1 MIRSVTA
8 AAVLATAA
16 LSLGGC
22 ASSMAPF
29 DKTLAMARGPNPEI
43 TGKVTTQSKMM
54 CVSQHL
60 TAGNR
65 LVPFGVIA
73 APDRTGKANFAGND
87 ATGSFNTQGAADML
101 TSSLGRAGVR
111 IVELG
116 PEYRAI
122 LDWGQIKASQG
133 LIGTGVKQPG
143 TEFVKDDKGNVVR
156 DENGAPKEYATEIP
170 NIPLR
175 KGTVFPVRYGVY
187 GSISGLDFVPG
198 GGVSAGAFGASAGY
212 NQNRAQLRIDLRLVE
227 MPVGDN
233 VGGRVVATTTVKK
246 QVVNDGVQISLSRY
260 FGSATP
266 VLANF
271 DAGAQRREALQD
283 STGDMLDLA
292 VADLLEQTFM
302 KKRSPCSYLTIAAA
316 Q

>member
-8 AAVLATAA
+8 AATLLVTAFA
-16 LSLGGC
+16 LGGC
-22 ASSMAPF
+22 ASTMAPF
-29 DKTLAMARGPNPEI
+29 DKTLAMVKGPEPEI
-43 TGKVTTQSKMM
+43 TGKFSTQSKMM
-54 CVSQHL
+54 CVASSLRPSQ
-60 TAGNR
+60 R
-65 LVPFGVIA
+65 SVSFGVIA
-73 APDRTGKANFAGND
+73 APDKTGKANFAGND
-87 ATGSFNTQGAADML
+87 ATGSFNTQGASDMV

-122 LDWGQIKASQG
+122 LDWGLIKASQG
-133 LIGTGVKQPG
+133 LIGTGVKQPA
-143 TEFVKDDKGNVVR
+143 TEFVKDEKGNIVK
-156 DENGAPKEYATEIP
+156 DENGAPKEYATQIP

-187 GSISGLDFVPG
+187 GSIDGLDFVPG

-227 MPVGDN
+227 MPVGDS

-246 QVVNDGVQISLSRY
+246 EVVNDGVQISLSRY

-292 VADLLEQTFM
+292 IADLLEQLFL
-302 KKRSPCSYLTIAAA
+302 KKHSPCSYLTIAAA
-316 Q
+316 R

>member
-16 LSLGGC
+16 LGLGGC
-22 ASSMAPF
+22 ASVAPF
-29 DKTLAMARGPNPEI
+29 DKTLAMAQGPAPEI
-43 TGKVTTQSKMM
+43 TGKVTSQSKMA
-54 CVSQHL
+54 CVASHL
-60 TAGNR
+60 TASNR
-65 LVPFGVIA
+65 SVPFGVIA
-73 APDRTGKANFAGND
+73 TPDKTGKANFAGND
-87 ATGSFNTQGAADML
+87 ATGSFNTQGAADMV
-101 TSSLGRAGVR
+101 TSSLGRAGLR

-122 LDWGQIKASQG
+122 LDWSLIKASQG
-133 LIGTGVKQPG
+133 LIGNGAKQPA
-143 TEFVKDDKGNVVR
+143 TEFVKDEKGNVVK

-175 KGTVFPVRYGVY
+175 KGTVFPVRYGVT
-187 GSISGLDFVPG
+187 GSISGLDFIPG
-198 GGVSAGAFGASAGY
+198 GGISAGAFGASAGY

-227 MPVGDN
+227 MPVGN
-233 VGGRVVATTTVKK
+233 SVGGRVVATTTVTK
-246 QVVNDGVQISLSRY
+246 QVVNDGVQVSLSRY

-302 KKRSPCSYLTIAAA
+302 KRRSPCSYLTIAAV